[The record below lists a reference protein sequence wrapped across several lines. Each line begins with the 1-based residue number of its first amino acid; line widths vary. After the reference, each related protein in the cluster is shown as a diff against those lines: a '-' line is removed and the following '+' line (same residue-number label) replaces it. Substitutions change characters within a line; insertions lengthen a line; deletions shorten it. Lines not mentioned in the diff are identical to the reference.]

1 MAHQLPVAG
10 FRRCRAG
17 ERDRSGEDPG
27 IAVTACGN
35 CAHARMSSLGMD
47 GACVSQNPTKSA
59 SATAW
64 RASSFSGD
72 MRIRF
77 SVAGW
82 DRADY
87 YRCADALFEIGDY
100 IERAKL
106 GAGLSDDEIAE
117 DLEQRWGD
125 VFPDGIVVKS
135 DGNGAVM
142 VWG

>member
-1 MAHQLPVAG
+1 
-10 FRRCRAG
+10 
-17 ERDRSGEDPG
+17 
-27 IAVTACGN
+27 
-35 CAHARMSSLGMD
+35 
-47 GACVSQNPTKSA
+47 
-59 SATAW
+59 
-64 RASSFSGD
+64 

-87 YRCADALFEIGDY
+87 YRRADALFEIGDY

-106 GAGLSDDEIAE
+106 GAGLSDDEITE

-125 VFPDGIVVKS
+125 VFPDGIVVTS
-135 DGNGAVM
+135 DGNGVVM

>member
-1 MAHQLPVAG
+1 
-10 FRRCRAG
+10 
-17 ERDRSGEDPG
+17 
-27 IAVTACGN
+27 
-35 CAHARMSSLGMD
+35 
-47 GACVSQNPTKSA
+47 
-59 SATAW
+59 
-64 RASSFSGD
+64 

-87 YRCADALFEIGDY
+87 YRRADALFEIGDY

-106 GAGLSDDEIAE
+106 GAGLSDDEITE
-117 DLEQRWGD
+117 DLEQRWSD
-125 VFPDGIVVKS
+125 VFPDGIVVTS

>member
-1 MAHQLPVAG
+1 VAKIRIAIAALAEDESG
-10 FRRCRAG
+10 RQNQEIRRLAAASTGRG
-17 ERDRSGEDPG
+17 
-27 IAVTACGN
+27 
-35 CAHARMSSLGMD
+35 RMSSSGMD

-64 RASSFSGD
+64 RASSFSGG

-106 GAGLSDDEIAE
+106 GAGLSDNEIAE